1 VTALDSRF
9 AGNVPALVTPCHADG
24 SPDLPAMR
32 RLVEHVVTA
41 GVGAINILGT
51 TGEFSLVPPAERAPI
66 IRAAVAAAK
75 GRVAVMVGCGRPS
88 LAETATEIEIA
99 AECGALAA
107 LVTPSYYFSLS
118 DPEIVRFFSRLGEAA
133 PLPLLYYHYPQM
145 TGCPASAS
153 AILSLARAGIVAGVK
168 DSSGDAAF
176 FARLAAGSA
185 ELGDFRLF
193 VGGSGFLL
201 GALALGAS
209 GVIGALSGFAPSLDH
224 ALIDAFGNGDMARAR
239 RAQASITR
247 AVDSLFGGTPRNPA
261 AVAKAILAAFD
272 LCGDTVFPP
281 LEPLSQAERRRLLD
295 QLPSLGIA
303 MPSRAKVDVE
313 TINHSP

>member
-1 VTALDSRF
+1 MTALDARF
-9 AGNVPALVTPCHADG
+9 AGNVPALVTPCRADG
-24 SPDLPAMR
+24 AADPPAMR
-32 RLVEHVVTA
+32 RLVDHVVAA
-41 GVGAINILGT
+41 GVDAINILGT
-51 TGEFSLVPPAERAPI
+51 TGKFSLVPPAERTPI

-88 LAETATEIEIA
+88 VAETAAEIEIA
-99 AECGALAA
+99 ADCGAHAA

-118 DPEIVRFFSRLGEAA
+118 DSEIIRFFFRLGEAA
-133 PLPLLYYHYPQM
+133 PIPLLYYHYPQM

-153 AILSLARAGIVAGVK
+153 AIVDLARAGIVAGVK

-176 FARLAAGSA
+176 FARLATEAA

-193 VGGSGFLL
+193 VGGSGLLL

-209 GVIGALSGFAPSLDH
+209 GVIGALSGFAPSLDNE
-224 ALIDAFGNGDMARAR
+224 LIDAFGKGDMARAR

-247 AVDSLFGGTPRNPA
+247 AVDSLFLGMPRNPA
-261 AVAKAILAAFD
+261 AIAKAILAAFE

-281 LEPLSQAERRRLLD
+281 LEPLSQAERRRILD
-295 QLPSLGIA
+295 QLPALGIA
-303 MPSRAKVDVE
+303 MPARNGVGATATS
-313 TINHSP
+313 HSP